1 LTISSDN
8 NAVELK
14 DIELLN
20 SVGATVY
27 RGKADGNTGFTIN
40 VSGFAA
46 GHYILRANT
55 SKGYINRIVEVV
67 H

>member
-1 LTISSDN
+1 
-8 NAVELK
+8 LK
-14 DIELLN
+14 DIEILN
-20 SVGATVY
+20 SVGAVVYKGSANGTANFTV
-27 RGKADGNTGFTIN
+27 N

-55 SKGYINRIVEVV
+55 SKGYINRIVQVI